1 MARSSCAQA
10 GIRVLSALNVL
21 LLLLGF
27 VVIDYALYLIH
38 AHSYVISYAC
48 GTLLLSGSTLLVFT
62 TAFACGGKRVP
73 SFLAAYSTVLFLL
86 LLSQTALLKIY
97 AKKESR
103 EWLLKNAATHKIVDI
118 VEHRQH
124 LLRTLFTGLIFIE
137 VLSTALSLCLSCA
150 SRIGLK
156 KKNPY
161 EYDLDDDFDIEEQ
174 ESLLRN
180 ERRRKDRARAKA
192 RRKATA
198 DRIAKL
204 RGDLDSRPN
213 DSAIN

>member
-1 MARSSCAQA
+1 M
-10 GIRVLSALNVL
+10 LNVL

-86 LLSQTALLKIY
+86 LLSQAALLKVY

-103 EWLLKNAATHKIVDI
+103 DWLYKNAATHKIVDI

-124 LLRTLFTGLIFIE
+124 LLRKLFTGLISIE
-137 VLSTALSLCLSCA
+137 VLGTALSLCLSCA
-150 SRIGLK
+150 SKRGLK
-156 KKNPY
+156 KRNPY
-161 EYDLDDDFDIEEQ
+161 DYDLDDDFDIEEQ
-174 ESLLRN
+174 ESLLRD
-180 ERRRKDRARAKA
+180 ERSKRDRAKAKA

-204 RGDLDSRPN
+204 RGGLDSRL
-213 DSAIN
+213 DSETVIN